1 MSVNE
6 THKQNTETR
15 WAELMSRQAM
25 KMDDALKYLNED
37 FPIRSLSEMLCEAV
51 GYYKHGK
58 WIEVPTDEAKSV
70 LLDTM
75 GYEYEQKINSW
86 LPQNQIDSKAKYVER
101 IKTDSAM
108 QVAFALGMTLENAEI
123 FLRRCWLDALYL
135 RNVKDVIYKCGLKCG
150 FSYSTVLDLINEFKD
165 FDISNPDPVTDE
177 DGLYDDLTDYLSNGF
192 EDGSIT
198 SPDDLRLYIRNH
210 GRFFGSYRRRVYN
223 KFIELYNQ
231 VKSDIDAE
239 ADLANELDIIA
250 EARHEDLIR
259 DENVDPR
266 IGVRRT
272 ISQGDLLK
280 LFSSGIIDLKEN
292 VKSQGIGAGLA
303 AIVRKRI
310 IENIPDRAEWSGIIN
325 KIADK
330 KTGAIRSI
338 DRKLFILIWLSSDD
352 GNTDM
357 FVGKPYV
364 TPEVALENHIM
375 TLNDTILIEYG
386 FPPLDPRHPFDWVI
400 MNTLYLAHVLHK
412 GEDNTDIPIRMEN
425 LFRQL

>member
-1 MSVNE
+1 MPENE
-6 THKQNTETR
+6 THKQNTETQ
-15 WAELMSRQAM
+15 WAELMSSQAM
-25 KMDDALKYLNED
+25 KMDDALKFLNED
-37 FPIRSLSEMLCEAV
+37 FPIRSLGEMLCEAV
-51 GYYKHGK
+51 GYYKHAK
-58 WIEVPTDEAKSV
+58 WVEVPTDEARNI
-70 LLDTM
+70 LLETM
-75 GYEYEQKINSW
+75 GHEYEQKINSW
-86 LPQNQIDSKAKYVER
+86 LPQNQVDSKAKYVER

-108 QVAFALGMTLENAEI
+108 QVAFALDMTLENAEI

-135 RNVKDVIYKCGLKCG
+135 RNVKDVIYRCGLICG
-150 FSYSTVLDLINEFKD
+150 FSYNTVLDLINEFAE
-165 FDISNPDPVTDE
+165 FDISNPDPVANEDE
-177 DGLYDDLTDYLSNGF
+177 LYDGLTNYLSHGLD
-192 EDGSIT
+192 DGSIS

-210 GRFFGSYRRRVYN
+210 GKLFGSYRRRVYN
-223 KFIELYNQ
+223 KFIELYTQ

-239 ADLANELDIIA
+239 SELANELDKIA
-250 EARHEDLIR
+250 EVQHEDLIR
-259 DENVDPR
+259 DENIDPR

-272 ISQGDLLK
+272 TSQGDLLK
-280 LFSSGIIDLKEN
+280 LFSSGINDLKEN
-292 VKSQGIGAGLA
+292 VKNKGIGVGLA

-330 KTGAIRSI
+330 KTGAIRGI

-357 FVGKPYV
+357 FTGKLDIP
-364 TPEVALENHIM
+364 PEVALENHIM
-375 TLNDTILIEYG
+375 TLNDTILLEYG

-425 LFRQL
+425 LFKQL